1 MPSPKEGWE
10 KHSTVGFLVTKT
22 FLGQYRW
29 FLRAGNLS
37 MEAQLHWLS
46 MALTASLFCQYGCLS
61 AFVNNKIDFY
71 FVSEGRSAILNAR
84 CSCILG
90 WEEIRK
96 IILVM
101 IC

>member
-1 MPSPKEGWE
+1 MPSPKKDLE

-29 FLRAGNLS
+29 FLRARTLY
-37 MEAQLHWLS
+37 METLLHWLL
-46 MALTASLFCQYGCLS
+46 ALAAFCSVSTVVFFC
-61 AFVNNKIDFY
+61 ARDFY

-90 WEEIRK
+90 W
-96 IILVM
+96 
-101 IC
+101 